1 MRVEKIQAK
10 NFKYVLWFIS
20 VTLIWGGSFLFVND
34 LLHDN
39 IPIFL
44 LMFARF
50 TIGSIF
56 LLVLRTFNKAPP
68 IKKPEVFHGSIMG
81 LIIFVAFFLQT
92 LGAYYTTPA
101 KNGMLTGLYVV
112 FVAILEIVIKR
123 KIRLKPIADAL
134 VCVIGMMILFDIFK
148 SSFKMNL
155 GDLLTILCALVF
167 AAQFIVLEK
176 YSPNLNSINYAIIQ
190 LIFVSAVSL
199 ILSLIFESSGYAAI
213 TLTPAIVLKVIF
225 LGLFSTGYAYLI
237 QTIVQTKLFAVTVS
251 MVSCLES
258 VFAVVFSI
266 IFAYDNLTLS
276 LVVGSLIILA
286 SMLSAVRGTGDA
298 GETRF

>member
-1 MRVEKIQAK
+1 MEKNQFKNAK
-10 NFKYVLWFIS
+10 YILLFIT
-20 VTLIWGGSFLFVND
+20 VTIIWGGSFLFVNN

-44 LMFARF
+44 LMTVRF
-50 TIGSIF
+50 TIGSVF
-56 LLVLRTFNKAPP
+56 LLVLRAVNKTPP
-68 IKKPEVFHGSIMG
+68 IKKAEVIHGSVMG

-112 FVAILEIVIKR
+112 FVAILEIFIKR
-123 KIRLKPIADAL
+123 KIRMKPIADAFI
-134 VCVIGMMILFDIFK
+134 CVLGMMILFDIFK

-155 GDLLTILCALVF
+155 GDLLTIFCALVF

-176 YSPNLNSINYAIIQ
+176 YSPNLNSLNYAVMQ
-190 LIFVSAVSL
+190 LIFVSVISVG
-199 ILSLIFESSGYAAI
+199 LSLVFESSRYSAI
-213 TLTPAIVLKVIF
+213 ILTPAIILKIIF
-225 LGLFSTGYAYLI
+225 LGLFSTGYAYLV
-237 QTIVQTKLFAVTVS
+237 QTFVQTKLSAVTVS

-266 IFAYDNLTLS
+266 IFAYDKLS
-276 LVVGSLIILA
+276 VSLIVGSLIILA
-286 SMLSAVRGTGDA
+286 SMLSAVRVKK
-298 GETRF
+298 